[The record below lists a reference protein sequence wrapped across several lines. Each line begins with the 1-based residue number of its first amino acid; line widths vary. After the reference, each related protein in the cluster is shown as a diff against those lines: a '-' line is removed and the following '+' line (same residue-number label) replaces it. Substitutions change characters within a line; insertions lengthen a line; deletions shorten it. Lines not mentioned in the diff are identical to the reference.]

1 MWAAV
6 FPLKVR
12 KTRAAR
18 LLFHSQQKT
27 IQIKM
32 KTILLIEDDTALREN
47 TAELLELSGYKVI
60 TAPNGKIG
68 IDKAKQE
75 IPNVI
80 ICDIM
85 MPEIDGYGV
94 LEAMASGETTQHIPF
109 IFLSAKTEHKE
120 IRKGMDMGA
129 DDYLT
134 KPFDEQELISAV
146 ESRLAKATIL
156 AIREQSSASGIDQ
169 NDENPQN
176 LNQLKNFFCDEG
188 VVNTFKKGEHIYK
201 NGDHSN
207 SLFLLLKGVVKTHTM
222 DANAKE
228 LITGLYKADDF
239 LGFTS
244 FEDNIPYNETATA
257 VEETE
262 IVGISKKYVKDIL
275 KKSQDVSLELMN
287 LLTDNLSEIKLQ
299 LVKMAYSSV
308 RKKTASTILQ
318 FVEIMNKMPQAPLRI
333 SRNDLATTAGI
344 ATESLIRTLSD
355 FKKDGLI
362 EIEGRDIRIIDLESL
377 RNIE

>member
-1 MWAAV
+1 
-6 FPLKVR
+6 
-12 KTRAAR
+12 
-18 LLFHSQQKT
+18 
-27 IQIKM
+27 M
-32 KTILLIEDDTALREN
+32 KTILLIEDDSALREN
-47 TAELLELSGYKVI
+47 TAELLELSGYTVF

-68 IDKAKQE
+68 IEKAKTKN
-75 IPNVI
+75 PNVI
-80 ICDIM
+80 VCDIM

-94 LEAMASGETTQHIPF
+94 LEAVSLEEKTKHIPF

-120 IRKGMDMGA
+120 IRRGMDMGA

-134 KPFDEQELISAV
+134 KPFDEEELLSAV
-146 ESRLAKATIL
+146 ESRLAKASIL
-156 AIREQSSASGIDQ
+156 AMREKNKEDQ
-169 NDENPQN
+169 AGDDENPQN

-188 VVNTFKKGEHIYK
+188 QVANYKKGETIFRK
-201 NGDHSN
+201 GGHSN
-207 SLFLLLKGVVKTHTM
+207 SMFLILKGVVKTHTM

-257 VEETE
+257 VEDTE
-262 IVGISKKYVKDIL
+262 VVGISKKNVKDIL
-275 KKSQDVSLELMN
+275 KKSQDVSLELVN
-287 LLTDNLSEIKLQ
+287 LLSDNLSEIKLQ
-299 LVKMAYSSV
+299 LLKMAYSSV
-308 RKKTASTILQ
+308 RKKTAATILQ
-318 FVEIMNKMPQAPLRI
+318 FVNIMNKKHGAPLRI

-362 EIEGRDIRIIDLESL
+362 EIEGRDIHIIDLESL
-377 RNIE
+377 MEIE